1 MAELPDPVSIE
12 EQLAHMREQLVQMT
26 AATLAAPTA
35 AAQAQQAAAASAA
48 QAQQAV
54 AVREAASASQ
64 RTPYPP
70 KPPKPDTFD
79 GRRGSNIETWAHQVA
94 AYFAAAKITDP
105 EMQYHYAVTL
115 LRGDAATWVRTRD
128 AHAAR
133 QRTPV
138 LERFADLVDGLRRQF
153 KPVNA
158 DRVARDQLSR
168 LRQDRSVQEYVARF
182 RNICLEIS
190 DLSDSEQLDRFIRGL
205 KRAAQ
210 RELEL
215 HRPDSFDVAVEVGE
229 RADAVEWR
237 LRNRN
242 TTSSSYVT
250 NSYRQRYKQDNH
262 GPVPMELGSVRKTT
276 PLTDAEREK
285 ILENNGC
292 FYCRELNVNHRA
304 ANCPKKQANANSRK
318 AGRRGNGRPL

>member
-1 MAELPDPVSIE
+1 MPELPEPVSFE
-12 EQLAHMREQLVQMT
+12 EQLAHMREQLAQMT
-26 AATLAAPTA
+26 AATLAAQTA

-48 QAQQAV
+48 QAQQAI
-54 AVREAASASQ
+54 AVREAASTSQ

-79 GRRGSNIETWAHQVA
+79 GKRGSNIETWAHQVA

-115 LRGDAATWVRTRD
+115 LRGDAATWVRAHD

-133 QRTPV
+133 QHTPA

-182 RNICLEIS
+182 RNICLEIP

-205 KRAAQ
+205 KPAAQ

-215 HRPDSFDVAVEVGE
+215 HRPDSFDVAVEVAE
-229 RADAVEWR
+229 RVDAVEWR
-237 LRNRN
+237 LRHHG
-242 TTSSSYVT
+242 TTSSPYVT
-250 NSYRQRYKQDNH
+250 DSYRQRYNQ

-276 PLTDAEREK
+276 PITDVERKK

-292 FYCRELNVNHRA
+292 FYCRELNVTHRA

-318 AGRRGNGRPL
+318 AGRPGNGRPL